1 MSEQRKTAIVTGAS
15 GGIGRAVAKAFV
27 DHDYNVVLTGTR
39 DDKLKSAAAAMG
51 SPAHVLAVVADVA
64 SAADRA
70 RPVDSALSR
79 FGRIDVLVNN
89 AGLFEPRPFLEVDE
103 AHLDRFL
110 AINLKGT
117 FFLTQAVIPH
127 LMAVGCG
134 AVINVGTVLVDHA
147 IAGVPTTAP
156 IASKGAI
163 HALTGQL
170 AAEFGR
176 TISASTP
183 SRRALSARP
192 CTTGT
197 ASKMPTAWPGCT
209 CSIASANPTKSRTQR
224 SCWRKAISSPARSS
238 RWTAVMS
245 PDTPLEEAF
254 AACSRGSPSRPG
266 RRRSRVRSCRRAPGR
281 KRRAR
286 QSSGVRR
293 T

>member
-70 RPVDSALSR
+70 RLVDSALSR

-110 AINLKGT
+110 AVNLKGP

-127 LMAVGCG
+127 LMAVGGG

-170 AAEFGR
+170 AAEFGKDNIRVNTIAPGIIR
-176 TISASTP
+176 TSLHARNGIEDADGLAGLHLLDRIGEP
-183 SRRALSARP
+183 DEIANAALLLAKSDFI
-192 CTTGT
+192 TGT
-197 ASKMPTAWPGCT
+197 VVKVDGGHVAGH
-209 CSIASANPTKSRTQR
+209 
-224 SCWRKAISSPARSS
+224 
-238 RWTAVMS
+238 
-245 PDTPLEEAF
+245 
-254 AACSRGSPSRPG
+254 AA
-266 RRRSRVRSCRRAPGR
+266 
-281 KRRAR
+281 
-286 QSSGVRR
+286 
-293 T
+293 